1 MADFRDLF
9 GCDRLGGEIRVINL
23 GLESFAATLEGM
35 GVPVLHV
42 LWTPPAGGDPE
53 RARLLSL
60 LEDEDET

>member
-9 GCDRLGGEIRVINL
+9 ARLGGELRVVNL
-23 GLESFAATLEGM
+23 GLESFAETLEAL

-42 LWTPPAGGDPE
+42 QWTPPAGGDPE

-60 LEDEDET
+60 LDDEDGS

>member
-9 GCDRLGGEIRVINL
+9 ARLGGELRVVNL
-23 GLESFAATLEGM
+23 GLESFAETLEAL

-42 LWTPPAGGDPE
+42 QWTPPAGGDPE

-60 LEDEDET
+60 LDDEDDS